1 MIPLRVSQ
9 VATVLEAGLRPG
21 PTPADL
27 GQTVTHVTT
36 DSRAVGPGALFVA
49 LPGERVDGHTFVAGT
64 FAAGAVAV
72 LVAHPVT
79 DAGGPQLVVADP
91 LVALGRLARHVVDR
105 LRPDGTGPAG
115 LRVVG
120 ITGSQGKTSTKD
132 LLGAVLAAAGPTV
145 APMGNL
151 NNELGVPLTVLRV
164 TGSVSASEGNPAGG
178 VGGRPPSGTVSASA
192 GEGNPAGGVGGR
204 PPSGTG
210 FVSAGEGNPAGGV
223 GGRPPS
229 GTVSASAGEG
239 NPAGGVGGRPP
250 SGTGFVSA
258 GEGNPA
264 GGVGGRPPS
273 GQGTSFLVVEM
284 GARGIGHIAY
294 LCAIAP
300 PDVAVVLNV
309 GHAHVG
315 EFGGREAIAQA
326 KGELVEALG
335 DDGVAVLNVDDP
347 RVWAMRAR
355 TRARVLAVSADADP
369 GEPDAVWATNPTGD
383 DRGRY
388 RFTLHAR
395 SGGAE
400 DGVRTASVALRG
412 TGRHQVGNAVAAAA
426 AALALGLDLDLVAGA
441 LNAAEPA
448 SRWRMEVHD
457 RADGVRVVND
467 SYNANPASMIAAV
480 DTLVELTRGRGRSW
494 AVLGDMLEL
503 GADAPGLHADLAA
516 HLAAAGV
523 DEVVALGE
531 FAPLLVA
538 GQTGRARV
546 ARDTAEAAAWVRDE
560 VAPGDVVLVKASRGL
575 ALNLVADEILRTP
588 GVEPGP
594 DPETGSGA

>member
-21 PTPADL
+21 PAPADL
-27 GQTVTHVTT
+27 GRTVTHVTA
-36 DSRAVGPGALFVA
+36 DSRAVAPGSLFVA
-49 LPGERVDGHTFVAGT
+49 LPGERVDGHTFVTGV

-72 LVAHPVT
+72 LVAHPVE
-79 DAGGPQLVVADP
+79 DAEGPQLVVADP
-91 LVALGRLARHVVDR
+91 LLALGRLARYVVDR
-105 LRPDGTGPAG
+105 LRPDG

-132 LLGAVLAAAGPTV
+132 LLGAVLTAAGPTV
-145 APMGNL
+145 APVGNL

-164 TGSVSASEGNPAGG
+164 EGSTSAGGETPAGG
-178 VGGRPPSGTVSASA
+178 AGGRPA
-192 GEGNPAGGVGGR
+192 
-204 PPSGTG
+204 
-210 FVSAGEGNPAGGV
+210 
-223 GGRPPS
+223 
-229 GTVSASAGEG
+229 
-239 NPAGGVGGRPP
+239 
-250 SGTGFVSA
+250 
-258 GEGNPA
+258 
-264 GGVGGRPPS
+264 S
-273 GQGTSFLVVEM
+273 GQGTRFLVVEM

-294 LCAIAP
+294 LCQVAP

-309 GHAHVG
+309 GYAHVG

-335 DDGVAVLNVDDP
+335 DDGVAVLNADDP
-347 RVWAMRAR
+347 RVWAMRSR
-355 TRARVLAVSADADP
+355 TRARVQAFAVEGTP
-369 GEPDAVWATNPTGD
+369 EGPDAVWADELLGD

-388 RFTLHAR
+388 TFTLHAR
-395 SGGAE
+395 
-400 DGVRTASVALRG
+400 TAGDERAAPVALRG

-441 LNAAEPA
+441 LGAAEPA

-457 RADGVRVVND
+457 RTDGVRVVND
-467 SYNANPASMIAAV
+467 SYNANPASMTAAV
-480 DTLVELTRGRGRSW
+480 ETLVELARGRGRSW

-503 GADAPGLHADLAA
+503 GADAPGLHAELAA
-516 HLAAAGV
+516 QLTAAGV

-538 GQTGRARV
+538 SQRGRARV
-546 ARDTAEAAAWVRDE
+546 ARDPAEAAAWVRHE

-588 GVEPGP
+588 
-594 DPETGSGA
+594 DTGSGA

>member
-9 VATVLEAGLRPG
+9 VATVLGAALRPG
-21 PTPADL
+21 PAPADL
-27 GQTVTHVTT
+27 GQPVTHVTT
-36 DSRAVGPGALFVA
+36 DSRAVGPGSLFVA

-64 FAAGAVAV
+64 FAAGAVAA
-72 LVAHPVT
+72 LVAHPVAA
-79 DAGGPQLVVADP
+79 AGGPQLVVVDP

-105 LRPDGTGPAG
+105 LRPDG

-164 TGSVSASEGNPAGG
+164 EGS
-178 VGGRPPSGTVSASA
+178 T
-192 GEGNPAGGVGGR
+192 
-204 PPSGTG
+204 
-210 FVSAGEGNPAGGV
+210 
-223 GGRPPS
+223 
-229 GTVSASAGEG
+229 
-239 NPAGGVGGRPP
+239 
-250 SGTGFVSA
+250 
-258 GEGNPA
+258 
-264 GGVGGRPPS
+264 
-273 GQGTSFLVVEM
+273 TSLVVEM

-294 LCAIAP
+294 LCRIAP

-309 GHAHVG
+309 GHAHLG

-335 DDGVAVLNVDDP
+335 DDAVAVLNADDP

-355 TRARVLAVSADADP
+355 TRARVLAFSAAADP
-369 GEPDAVWATNPTGD
+369 GEPDAVWATDPDGG

-388 RFTLHAR
+388 AFTLHAR
-395 SGGAE
+395 TDGAQ
-400 DGVRTASVALRG
+400 GVVRTAPVALRG

-426 AALALGLDLDLVAGA
+426 AALALGLDLDLVARA
-441 LNAAEPA
+441 LSAAEPA

-467 SYNANPASMIAAV
+467 SYNANPASMTAAV
-480 DTLVELTRGRGRSW
+480 DTLVELARGRGRSW

-516 HLAAAGV
+516 HMAAAGV

-538 GQTGRARV
+538 GQTVRARV
-546 ARDTAEAAAWVRDE
+546 ARDPAEAAAWVRAE

-588 GVEPGP
+588 
-594 DPETGSGA
+594 DQGSGA

>member
-9 VATVLEAGLRPG
+9 VATVLAAGLRPG
-21 PTPADL
+21 PAPADL

-36 DSRAVGPGALFVA
+36 DSRAVGPGSLFVA
-49 LPGERVDGHTFVAGT
+49 LPGERVDGRTFAAAA

-72 LVAHPVT
+72 LVARPVE
-79 DAGGPQLVVADP
+79 DVGGPQLLVPDP
-91 LVALGRLARHVVDR
+91 LVALGLLARYVVDR
-105 LRPDGTGPAG
+105 LRSDGRGADG

-132 LLGAVLAAAGPTV
+132 LLGAVLAAAGPTI
-145 APMGNL
+145 APVGNL

-164 TGSVSASEGNPAGG
+164 NAQT
-178 VGGRPPSGTVSASA
+178 
-192 GEGNPAGGVGGR
+192 
-204 PPSGTG
+204 
-210 FVSAGEGNPAGGV
+210 
-223 GGRPPS
+223 
-229 GTVSASAGEG
+229 
-239 NPAGGVGGRPP
+239 
-250 SGTGFVSA
+250 
-258 GEGNPA
+258 
-264 GGVGGRPPS
+264 
-273 GQGTSFLVVEM
+273 QYLVAEM

-294 LCAIAP
+294 LCGIAP

-326 KGELVEALG
+326 KGELVEALR
-335 DDGVAVLNVDDP
+335 DDGVAVLNADDP
-347 RVWAMRAR
+347 RVRAMCSR
-355 TRARVLAVSADADP
+355 TAARVLPFAVDEAP
-369 GEPDAVWATNPTGD
+369 EGLDAVWAENLVGD
-383 DRGRY
+383 DHGRY
-388 RFTLHAR
+388 TFMLRARTAGDEQAASVTLH
-395 SGGAE
+395 
-400 DGVRTASVALRG
+400 G

-441 LNAAEPA
+441 LDAAEPA

-467 SYNANPASMIAAV
+467 SYNANPASMTAAV
-480 DTLVELTRGRGRSW
+480 DTLVELARGRGRSW

-503 GADAPGLHADLAA
+503 GDDAPGLHAELAQQ
-516 HLAAAGV
+516 LAAAGV

-538 GQTGRARV
+538 GQSGRARV
-546 ARDTAEAAAWVRDE
+546 ARDAAEATAWVRAE

-594 DPETGSGA
+594 STQVGGGA